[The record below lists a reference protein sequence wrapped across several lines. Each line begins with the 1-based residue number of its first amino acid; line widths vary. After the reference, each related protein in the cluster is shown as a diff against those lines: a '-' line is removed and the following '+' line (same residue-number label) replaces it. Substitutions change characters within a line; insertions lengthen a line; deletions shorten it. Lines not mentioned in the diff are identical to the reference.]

1 MKATI
6 GTCFVESLV
15 HTSAIIL
22 EESAVLHQ
30 LDAARL
36 QAGPTLCTVIQH
48 SQLQVLGF
56 INNGKR

>member
-6 GTCFVESLV
+6 GTGFVESLF

-30 LDAARL
+30 LDATWL
-36 QAGPTLCTVIQH
+36 QA
-48 SQLQVLGF
+48 
-56 INNGKR
+56 

>member
-1 MKATI
+1 MKAAI
-6 GTCFVESLV
+6 GTGFIESLF

-30 LDAARL
+30 LDTARL
-36 QAGPTLCTVIQH
+36 QAGPALGTVIQH

-56 INNGKR
+56 INNS